1 MKLPGCS
8 QVSIDCTPGYQKSIQ
23 IGIGSN
29 EVYPYRRRMILKN
42 QKSERDRKVEAEKNA
57 RKRIRQVNLTESR
70 ERAAYCVS
78 KVDDCVS
85 TVTGAIER
93 LRSGQFLTD
102 NEKLAVLSQLKQG
115 NTAFSLM
122 MHYTMEM
129 MGFKEDEITQIW
141 QTMFLSNFDLD
152 TSSDLIGELLEKRDK
167 QQ

>member
-1 MKLPGCS
+1 
-8 QVSIDCTPGYQKSIQ
+8 
-23 IGIGSN
+23 
-29 EVYPYRRRMILKN
+29 
-42 QKSERDRKVEAEKNA
+42 
-57 RKRIRQVNLTESR
+57 VNLTESR

>member
-1 MKLPGCS
+1 MKS
-8 QVSIDCTPGYQKSIQ
+8 QKS
-23 IGIGSN
+23 
-29 EVYPYRRRMILKN
+29 K
-42 QKSERDRKVEAEKNA
+42 RDQRVEEEK
-57 RKRIRQVNLTESR
+57 RQKRINRNQGRPKEKTNRRPHKVDLTVSR
-70 ERAAYCVS
+70 ERAAYCVA
-78 KVDDCVS
+78 KIDDCVS

-93 LRSGQFLTD
+93 LKKAQFLTD
-102 NEKLAVLSQLKQG
+102 SEKLAVLSELKQG

-167 QQ
+167 QQCPTDQQTV